1 MTMSRLLSLSL
12 APLTLALLAACGSD
26 SSTGPQPS
34 PGTGDITI
42 VQGAS
47 LMTTTAFSP
56 NPKTV
61 SLADGGEVRWV
72 NQDGGSVYGGG
83 TATAHQIMSDDAA
96 FDTSEPFSPGQS
108 YTIVLGQ
115 AGTYH
120 YHCNI
125 HPNMVGTITVTP

>member
-1 MTMSRLLSLSL
+1 MDRPLSFFVPAL
-12 APLTLALLAACGSD
+12 LALVAACGSSD
-26 SSTGPQPS
+26 STGPQPA
-34 PGTGDITI
+34 PANGDIDI

-83 TATAHQIMSDDAA
+83 AATAHQIMSDDDA

-115 AGTYH
+115 PGTYH

-125 HPNMVGTITVTP
+125 HPNMVGTITVTQ

>member
-1 MTMSRLLSLSL
+1 MARFFLVL
-12 APLTLALLAACGSD
+12 APLTLALIAGCGSD
-26 SSTGPQPS
+26 SNTGPQPS
-34 PGTGDITI
+34 PGAGDIDI
-42 VQGAS
+42 VKGAS

-72 NQDGGSVYGGG
+72 NADGGSVYGGG
-83 TATAHQIMSDDAA
+83 TAVAHQITSDDAA
-96 FDTSEPFSPGQS
+96 FDTSEPFTPGQS
-108 YTIVLGQ
+108 YTVVLGL

-120 YHCNI
+120 YHCAI

>member
-1 MTMSRLLSLSL
+1 MDRPLSFLV
-12 APLTLALLAACGSD
+12 PVFLALVVACGSSD
-26 SSTGPQPS
+26 STGPQPA
-34 PGTGDITI
+34 PANGDIDI

-72 NQDGGSVYGGG
+72 NQDGGGVYGGG
-83 TATAHQIMSDDAA
+83 AATAHQIMSDDAA
-96 FDTSEPFSPGQS
+96 FDTSEPFAPGQS
-108 YTIVLGQ
+108 YTIILSQ
-115 AGTYH
+115 PGTYH

-125 HPNMVGTITVTP
+125 HPNMVGTITVAQ

>member
-1 MTMSRLLSLSL
+1 MDRPLSFFV
-12 APLTLALLAACGSD
+12 PVFLALVVACGSSD
-26 SSTGPQPS
+26 NTGPQPA
-34 PGTGDITI
+34 PATGDIDI

-72 NQDGGSVYGGG
+72 NQDGGGVYGGG
-83 TATAHQIMSDDAA
+83 AATAHQIMSDDAA

-108 YTIVLGQ
+108 YTIVLSQ
-115 AGTYH
+115 PGTYH

-125 HPNMVGTITVTP
+125 HPNMVGTITVTQ

>member
-1 MTMSRLLSLSL
+1 MRRRPLLSL
-12 APLTLALLAACGSD
+12 APLTLALLAACGSND
-26 SSTGPQPS
+26 NTGPQPA

-56 NPKTV
+56 NPQTV

-83 TATAHQIMSDDAA
+83 TPTAHQITSDDNA
-96 FDTSEPFSPGQS
+96 FDMSEPFTPGQS
-108 YTIVLGQ
+108 YTVILST

>member
-1 MTMSRLLSLSL
+1 MSRLLPLSF

-26 SSTGPQPS
+26 STTNPPPA

-42 VQGAS
+42 VQDAS

-83 TATAHQIMSDDAA
+83 TPTTHQIMSDDAA

>member
-1 MTMSRLLSLSL
+1 MPRLFPFSL
-12 APLTLALLAACGSD
+12 ASLTLALLTACGSD
-26 SSTGPQPS
+26 SSTGPQPT
-34 PGTGDITI
+34 PGAGDITI

-61 SLADGGEVRWV
+61 SLAGGGEVRWV

-83 TATAHQIMSDDAA
+83 TPTAHQIMSDDAA
-96 FDTSEPFSPGQS
+96 FDTSEPFTPGQS
-108 YTIVLGQ
+108 YTVIL
-115 AGTYH
+115 ATTGTYH

>member
-1 MTMSRLLSLSL
+1 MDRPLSFLV
-12 APLTLALLAACGSD
+12 PVFLALVVACGSSD
-26 SSTGPQPS
+26 STGPQPT
-34 PGTGDITI
+34 PANGDIDI

-72 NQDGGSVYGGG
+72 NQDGGGVYGGG
-83 TATAHQIMSDDAA
+83 AATAHQIMSDDAA
-96 FDTSEPFSPGQS
+96 FDTSESFSPGQS
-108 YTIVLGQ
+108 YTIVLSQ
-115 AGTYH
+115 PGTYH

-125 HPNMVGTITVTP
+125 HPNMVGTITVTQ

>member
-1 MTMSRLLSLSL
+1 MPRVPFFSL
-12 APLTLALLAACGSD
+12 ATLTLALLAACGSD
-26 SSTGPQPS
+26 STTGPQPS

-56 NPKTV
+56 NPKTM

-83 TATAHQIMSDDAA
+83 TATAHQITSDDGA
-96 FDTSEPFSPGQS
+96 FDMSEPFTPGQN
-108 YTIVLGQ
+108 YTITLGT

>member
-1 MTMSRLLSLSL
+1 MARLFFRLTTITMAL
-12 APLTLALLAACGSD
+12 AVVAGCGSD
-26 SSTGPQPS
+26 STSPQPTPES
-34 PGTGDITI
+34 GDITI
-42 VQGAS
+42 VKGAS

-72 NQDGGSVYGGG
+72 NADGGSVYGGG
-83 TATAHQIMSDDAA
+83 SEVAHQIMSDDAA

-108 YTIVLGQ
+108 YTIILGA

-125 HPNMVGTITVTP
+125 HPNMGGTITVTP

>member
-1 MTMSRLLSLSL
+1 MPRLPLVSL
-12 APLTLALLAACGSD
+12 APLMLALLAACGSD
-26 SSTGPQPS
+26 STTGPQPA

-61 SLADGGEVRWV
+61 SLANGGEVRWV
-72 NQDGGSVYGGG
+72 NQDGGGVYGGG
-83 TATAHQIMSDDAA
+83 TPIAHQITSDDGA
-96 FDTSEPFSPGQS
+96 FDMSEPFTPGQS
-108 YTIVLGQ
+108 YTVVLGA

>member
-1 MTMSRLLSLSL
+1 MRRLLPSSL
-12 APLTLALLAACGSD
+12 APLTLALLAACSSS
-26 SSTGPQPS
+26 SSTGPNPT
-34 PGTGDITI
+34 PGSGDITI
-42 VQGAS
+42 VKGAS

-56 NPKTV
+56 NPKTI

-72 NQDGGSVYGGG
+72 NADGGDTYGGG
-83 TATAHQIMSDDAA
+83 TAVAHQITSDDDA
-96 FDTSEPFSPGQS
+96 FDMSEPFTPGQS
-108 YTIVLGQ
+108 YTIVLGA

>member
-1 MTMSRLLSLSL
+1 MDRPLSFFV
-12 APLTLALLAACGSD
+12 PVFLALVAACGSD
-26 SSTGPQPS
+26 DTTGPQPA

-72 NQDGGSVYGGG
+72 NQDGGGVYGGG
-83 TATAHQIMSDDAA
+83 AATAHQIMSDDAA

-108 YTIVLGQ
+108 YTIVLGLP
-115 AGTYH
+115 GTYH

-125 HPNMVGTITVTP
+125 HPNMVGTITVTQ

>member
-1 MTMSRLLSLSL
+1 MARLFFRLTTITMAL
-12 APLTLALLAACGSD
+12 AFVAGCGSD
-26 SSTGPQPS
+26 STSPQPTPES
-34 PGTGDITI
+34 GDITI
-42 VQGAS
+42 VKGAS

-56 NPKTV
+56 NPKTI

-72 NQDGGSVYGGG
+72 NTDGGSVYGGG
-83 TATAHQIMSDDAA
+83 TEVAHQIMSDDAA

-108 YTIVLGQ
+108 YTIILGA